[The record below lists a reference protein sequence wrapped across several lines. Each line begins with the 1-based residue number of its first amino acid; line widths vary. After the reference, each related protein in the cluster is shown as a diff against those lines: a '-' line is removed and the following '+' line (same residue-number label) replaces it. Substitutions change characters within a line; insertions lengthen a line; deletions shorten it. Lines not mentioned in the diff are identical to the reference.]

1 MPRTSTSPLDSAAVG
16 AAIRQARIA
25 TGITQTALGERLD
38 VTAAYV
44 HKLEAGRGNP
54 TIGMLARVARA
65 LDAERSVVDFP
76 LRRKAPPER
85 AYGLLSR

>member
-16 AAIRQARIA
+16 AAIRQGRIA

-54 TIGMLARVARA
+54 TIAMLARVARA
-65 LDAERSVVDFP
+65 LDAELVVDFP
-76 LRRKAPPER
+76 LRPSQGVTPAEMAR
-85 AYGLLSR
+85 

>member
-1 MPRTSTSPLDSAAVG
+1 MPHTSTSPLDSAAVG

-65 LDAERSVVDFP
+65 LDAELVVDFP
-76 LRRKAPPER
+76 LRRKAPTER
-85 AYGLLSR
+85 AFGLLSR